1 MMKIDVFAIAFGN
14 FRRRKLRSVLTVLG
28 VVIGTA
34 SIVVMISLGIAV
46 NQSFEEQIETMGDL
60 TTINVNPTY
69 GATGKIENP
78 LDDAAVLSFEGIK
91 NVEAVSP
98 EIAVNGKMIAG
109 KYVGYANII
118 GVKTDMLKKLGFEA
132 EQGQLLGGESGGN
145 KTILCMFGA
154 DVAMN
159 FYDPKG
165 NGGGG
170 GGILMKEGA
179 VGGDVISTEP
189 VALFDPMDEKI
200 RLRFTFDYSYGEKNN
215 GTPDPSAQPATLYNF
230 KNVALLKQ
238 VLGERD
244 YTIYIDLETAKSLK
258 KDQMKY
264 EGQKATAKLDYTQIK
279 VMTNSISKTLE
290 ITKQIKEM
298 GYDAWSNAEW
308 IQSMQE
314 QAGMLQLLLGGIGS
328 VSLFV
333 AAIGITNTMIMSIY
347 ERTHDIG
354 VMKVIGC
361 VLKDIR
367 DMFLCEAAIIGL
379 FGGVIGLML
388 SFAISA
394 LLNFVGKSGVIG
406 IGGQGMNLSVIPA
419 WLALASVL
427 FAIFVGVA
435 AGFFPARRAMRLS
448 ALEAMRN

>member
-1 MMKIDVFAIAFGN
+1 MKKTDIFAIAFGN

-46 NQSFEEQIETMGDL
+46 NQSFEQQIETIGDL
-60 TTINVNPTY
+60 TTINVSATY
-69 GATGKIENP
+69 GSNGKIVNP
-78 LDDAAVLSFEGIK
+78 LDDAAVLSFEEIK
-91 NVEAVSP
+91 DVDAVSP
-98 EIAVNGKMIAG
+98 EIAISGKLLAG

-118 GVKTDMLKKLGFEA
+118 GIKTDMLKKLGFEA
-132 EQGQLLGGESGGN
+132 EQGQLLSAESAGS
-145 KTILCMFGA
+145 KTIQCMFGS
-154 DVAMN
+154 DVVMN
-159 FYDPKG
+159 FSDPKAS
-165 NGGGG
+165 GGGG
-170 GGILMKEGA
+170 GMVMKEIYIEA
-179 VGGDVISTEP
+179 GDTITEP
-189 VALFDPMDEKI
+189 TALFDPMDEKI
-200 RLRFTFDYSYGEKNN
+200 RLRFTFDYSYGEKTN
-215 GTPDPSAQPATLYNF
+215 GTTDPAATPATLYAF
-230 KNVALLKQ
+230 KNVGVLKP

-244 YTIYIDLETAKSLK
+244 YTVYVDLETAKSLK

-264 EGQKATAKLDYTQIK
+264 EGQKLTTKLNYDQIK

-290 ITKQIKEM
+290 ITKVIKEM
-298 GYDAWSNAEW
+298 GYEAWSNAEW

-314 QAGMLQLLLGGIGS
+314 QSRMLQLLLGGIGS

-379 FGGVIGLML
+379 FGGVIGLGL
-388 SFAISA
+388 SFGISI
-394 LLNFVGKSGVIG
+394 LLNFVGQSGVSG
-406 IGGQGMNLSVIPA
+406 ISAEGMNLSVIPA
-419 WLALASVL
+419 WLALASVI

>member
-1 MMKIDVFAIAFGN
+1 MKKTDIFAIAFGN

-46 NQSFEEQIETMGDL
+46 NQSFEQQIETIGDL
-60 TTINVNPTY
+60 TTINVSATY
-69 GATGKIENP
+69 GANGKVVNP
-78 LDDAAVLSFEGIK
+78 LDDAAVLSFEGIDD
-91 NVEAVSP
+91 VDAVSP
-98 EIAVNGKMIAG
+98 EISISGKLLAG
-109 KYVGYANII
+109 KYVGYASII
-118 GVKTDMLKKLGFEA
+118 GVRTDMLKKLGFEA
-132 EQGQLLGGESGGN
+132 EQGQLLNTESAGN
-145 KTILCMFGA
+145 KTILCMFGS
-154 DVAMN
+154 DVALN
-159 FYDPKG
+159 FYDPKAS
-165 NGGGG
+165 GGGG
-170 GGILMKEGA
+170 GGIVMKEGY
-179 VGGDVISTEP
+179 VGGDEIISEP

-200 RLRFTFDYSYGEKNN
+200 RLRFTFDYSYGEKTT
-215 GTPDPSAQPATLYNF
+215 TPTDPAAAPATLYTF
-230 KNVALLKQ
+230 KNMGVLKP

-244 YTIYIDLETAKSLK
+244 YTVYIDLETAKSLK

-264 EGQKATAKLDYTQIK
+264 EGQKLTTKLNYDQIK

-290 ITKQIKEM
+290 ITKVIKEM
-298 GYDAWSNAEW
+298 GYEAWSNAEW

-314 QAGMLQLLLGGIGS
+314 QSRMLQLLLGGIGS

-379 FGGVIGLML
+379 FGGVIGLGL
-388 SFAISA
+388 SFGISI
-394 LLNFVGKSGVIG
+394 LLNFIGQSGVSG
-406 IGGQGMNLSVIPA
+406 ISAEGMNLSVIPA
-419 WLALASVL
+419 WLALASVI